1 MEVAITKMSSKGQ
14 VVIPLEMRG
23 NIKEGDKLV
32 IIQDK
37 DRLIM
42 KKATKLSEN
51 LKEDLE
57 FARRTEEAWKRHD
70 KGAFKRMDF
79 EDFIIATKKIIRE
92 PLFNRIDYAD
102 IYTLAVEI
110 AKNKT
115 LRQNPS
121 PVCLYNSIPEEVKE
135 MAKKLGSRL
144 ATSCGET
151 LGKGKNEKNI

>member
-1 MEVAITKMSSKGQ
+1 MHMEVAITKMSSKGQ

-57 FARRTEEAWKRHD
+57 FARRTEEAWKRYE
-70 KGAFKRMDF
+70 KGEFKSMDAK
-79 EDFIIATKKIIRE
+79 DF
-92 PLFNRIDYAD
+92 L
-102 IYTLAVEI
+102 
-110 AKNKT
+110 
-115 LRQNPS
+115 
-121 PVCLYNSIPEEVKE
+121 KE
-135 MAKKLGSRL
+135 LKRR
-144 ATSCGET
+144 
-151 LGKGKNEKNI
+151 